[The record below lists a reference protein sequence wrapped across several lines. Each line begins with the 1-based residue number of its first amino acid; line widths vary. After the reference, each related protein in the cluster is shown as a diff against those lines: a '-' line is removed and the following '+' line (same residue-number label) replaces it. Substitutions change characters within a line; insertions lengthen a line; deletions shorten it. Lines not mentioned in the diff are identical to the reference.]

1 LRYGRFSK
9 DLREYEITTLET
21 PRPWMNHISNER
33 YGVIVSQS
41 GMGFSFWRAIHAF
54 KLTFA
59 IDDGYVPR
67 FPVTGR
73 VVYSRDRDSG
83 RVWAVN
89 AQHGEKGVRDFSC
102 RHGVGYSVFS
112 SSREGVAGSLRIF
125 VPPGEDPVELWTVT
139 LENRTKRKR
148 RISLFPYVEWFISS
162 YPGTFCDPYVHAEAS
177 IHRDLN
183 ALLAINTNPENLHL
197 YGGFMASA
205 RRPAGYETSKDAFL
219 GRYGGLVYP
228 EAVKRGRLR
237 NTEANAEKLVGALRV
252 DVTVPAGGSARA
264 DFVLG
269 VAFKKAEVRRYVRR
283 YAGEKRCEK
292 SFDALRRF
300 WERRFSVVS
309 VKTPDADIDRQTNI
323 WGKQQVTTTQ
333 RWTRGLDRGYRDI
346 LQDARGFLP
355 LDPAI
360 VRHYL
365 VETLKYQYA
374 DGTAMRQWSEIGG
387 PHDLRNYKDSP
398 SWIAD
403 TLVGYV
409 KETGDRAILDEKVP
423 YYDRGRAT
431 VYEHALAAVE
441 TLWRERGRHG
451 LCLMGHGDW
460 NDALNE
466 IGKAGRGESVWLSC
480 AFVRAMMWT
489 LELSELLGDGRA
501 ARRLAKRI
509 REMRRLINKSAWD
522 GKWYVYAFNDAGEP
536 VGSRTNPQGKCH
548 LNVQSWAVIADVAR
562 GRRLAATLRAI
573 DRMDSDCGPVL
584 IKPAYS
590 RYDPGVGR
598 ITAMNPGTFENG
610 SVYTHGGCFKIA
622 ADLRAGRPEK
632 AVETIGKLL
641 PSNPK
646 NPSEKST
653 LEPYGTTNF
662 YCGPENPTFGRAL
675 YSFFTAAPAWL
686 HRLVTE
692 DLVGVAPDFEGLR
705 IRPCVP
711 KDWRRFSMTRRFR
724 GAEYEI
730 EFRNPRGVRSGV
742 SELRLDGEPL
752 RGTLVPAET
761 GGRGGRAG
769 RHRVEVI
776 MGR

>member
-1 LRYGRFSK
+1 LRYGSFST
-9 DLREYEITTLET
+9 DQREYEITTIET

-33 YGVIVSQS
+33 YGVIVSQT

-73 VVYSRDRDSG
+73 VVYARDRDSG
-83 RVWAVN
+83 EVWAVN
-89 AQHGEKGVRDFSC
+89 AQHGEKGVRGFSC

-112 SSREGVAGSLRIF
+112 SSRHGVAGSLRIF
-125 VPPGEDPVELWTVT
+125 VPPGEDPVELWTLTV
-139 LENRTKRKR
+139 ENRTKKRR

-162 YPGTFCDPYVHAEAS
+162 YPGTFCDPYVHAEAG

-183 ALLAINTNPENLHL
+183 ALLAVNTNPENLHF

-228 EAVKRGRLR
+228 EALTRGGGRLR
-237 NTEANAEKLVGALRV
+237 NTEANAEKMVGALRV
-252 DVTVPAGGSARA
+252 DVTVPPGGSARA

-269 VAFKKAEVRRYVRR
+269 VAFRKPEVRRYVRR
-283 YAGEKRCEK
+283 YSGEAKCEK
-292 SFDALRRF
+292 AFAALKKF
-300 WERRFSVVS
+300 WEGRFSVVRI
-309 VKTPDADIDRQTNI
+309 KTPDADIDRQTNI

-346 LQDARGFLP
+346 LQDLRGFTP
-355 LDPAI
+355 LGPAI

-398 SWIAD
+398 SWIPD
-403 TLVGYV
+403 TLVGYL
-409 KETGDRAILDEKVP
+409 KETGDLKLLDLKLP
-423 YYDRGRAT
+423 YHDRGRAT
-431 VYEHALAAVE
+431 VYEHALAAVDS
-441 TLWRERGRHG
+441 LWRERGRHG

-466 IGKAGRGESVWLSC
+466 IGKAGKGESVWLSC
-480 AFVRAMMWT
+480 AAVKAMMWM
-489 LELSELLGDGRA
+489 LELAEHIGDART
-501 ARRLAKRI
+501 ARRLTKRI
-509 REMRRLINKSAWD
+509 RELRRTINRTAWD
-522 GKWYVYAFNDAGEP
+522 GGWYVYAFNDAGEP
-536 VGSRTNPQGKCH
+536 VGSRKNPQGKCH
-548 LNVQSWAVIADVAR
+548 LNVQTWAVVADVAR
-562 GRRLAATLRAI
+562 GKRLAATLKAV
-573 DRMDSDCGPVL
+573 DRMNSDCGPVL

-610 SVYTHGGCFKIA
+610 SVYTHGVCFKIA
-622 ADLRAGRPEK
+622 ADLHAGRPEK
-632 AVETIGKLL
+632 AVESINRIL

-646 NPSEKST
+646 NPPERST

-662 YCGPENPTFGRAL
+662 YCGTENPTFGRAL

-692 DLVGVAPDFEGLR
+692 ELVGVSPDFEGLR

-711 KDWRRFSMTRRFR
+711 AKWRRFGVTRRFR

-730 EFRNPRGVRSGV
+730 DFRNPGRARSGV
-742 SELRLDGEPL
+742 AELRLDGRKL
-752 RGTLVPAET
+752 RGTLVPAQEK
-761 GGRGGRAG
+761 G